1 MNLLID
7 EGDINISN
15 NIDYDY
21 EKGLSLPEN
30 LLKVLRYSTKPFVEE
45 RIVFIEKDYVAY
57 ASLYIRR
64 KPALGKQTFEVKIDN
79 IRRKE
84 YYDEPISD
92 NSLSKAI
99 DGIKYTAEYIKYVK
113 DCDPDININKI
124 QLTGKW
130 I

>member
-30 LLKVLRYSTKPFVEE
+30 LLKVLRYSTKPFVED

-57 ASLYIRR
+57 ASLYIKR
-64 KPALGKQTFEVKIDN
+64 KPAVGKQTYEVKIDN

-84 YYDEPISD
+84 YYDEPIKGD
-92 NSLSKAI
+92 DYNRAI

-113 DCDPDININKI
+113 DCDPDIDIDNIN
-124 QLTGKW
+124 LTGKW